1 MKKIITVLLTI
12 ISFEAFAQ
20 SPDDFECGLL
30 DSSDSLSGIES
41 VTIIG
46 TVNMTIILCVEK
58 GQTKE
63 VSVQYYMNK
72 MKEDI
77 EDYFEKVTFG
87 NYHVNVLDILV
98 ESIDEPAGIATLFE
112 LSNTLVMKPSVNSG
126 DFVCSAALCTDI
138 LDQADAIYDFSN
150 YDLDNDG
157 YVDYVA
163 FIITRMNPANA
174 IQGAPGLPIN
184 STYTTNDFTSG
195 GIPVKI
201 DGRGFKKYS
210 GNKAL
215 SQRLRFTDT
224 YKVISILC
232 HEFGHSIF
240 GFPDMDHYAGELY
253 NHYSLG
259 HFCTMAN
266 AEGFSGHAS
275 PYNPV
280 FRTNQGWTGPTTINN
295 NMNVSFENFETT
307 GNIYIYDIPNYGT
320 YMSQGQKL
328 YSTYHQKVP
337 SNKWINEWPM
347 PTDPQGTSRG
357 LLIWHSQ
364 GSGSY
369 SNQYNMPLD
378 LEAAHGKW
386 QWDNIDMTLPPPNDK
401 RPINTGTPD
410 PIGGLDSLELR
421 GTYRYEKFVAGG
433 PEPSYVWASQYPD
446 WRIGSESCFYD
457 PINPKTFAFY
467 TNPSSNAYRNSIND
481 KYAQSVISGFKMMNL
496 RLENNAV
503 KADFKTGSDANIVN
517 ENSTLYPGKLEWYV
531 NNNITSNAGITLNIQ
546 TGSTIIHEDNVSIYV
561 NGTMNIEPGVIFK
574 FKGGSLI
581 VNGSLNAQGTSSQG
595 ITFMSA
601 NANPS
606 PGAWYGIRIN
616 GAATF
621 DYCTMKH
628 ATYGVNY
635 YTGSTGSISNS
646 ELLYNR
652 YGVYAYKSSPDVQ
665 NCQIHH
671 NSYDGVNIGY
681 ANNYGTA
688 QILNNTIY
696 NTGDGIQLH
705 QSSPDI
711 RGNEIYNNSI
721 GIYCVSSSSP
731 HLGKIGYYGNNHIHD
746 NSNGIRA
753 LSSCNP
759 HLGEDG
765 CQVNGGWNQITS
777 IESNYLLWAEYY
789 SHVRAENNWWGS
801 NPPQAYKFYSDP
813 NSSID
818 YTPYLTSPPAMGLLA
833 GGSPEEQAY
842 DDDFGGEESTGDFTA
857 QNYYDDQWTLQ
868 QKLIFARQIIYLG
881 DIEFSESICREI
893 IATCPDSALSFMAL
907 DILWE
912 ASRNA
917 LAKQGSDLSAFHSYL
932 QELTRKKERKEIY
945 GYAEIILATF
955 EGRNGVAHLDKVYN
969 EYKETFLAEAAL
981 LHKFMYYYHDEENME
996 AAKQVLSQMESEF
1009 PESESTGIA
1018 REYFDS
1024 APIALAKASQ
1034 PDISAGESAALLPLE
1049 YALFA
1054 NFPNPFNPSTT
1065 IK

>member
-1 MKKIITVLLTI
+1 MPALMGGSNNASYTIHPYERERLNWMTCTEVSSNQSIPLPDYVTTGSALKLQVGASVYVYVTNHQEISQFDIPNGNYSAPGIYITTTNGTTIRMLSAKGNYNWEFAGDIQNPWDVPGKTIPVFKTTSENRTGQGYRDRISADGRSDYLHAYYDDNGNLRTDIHRCFGTNEDYFDDDTDNFMISQYSNPSILAYGGNYSNRSVKINEYYGGTYQVQIGV
-12 ISFEAFAQ
+12 
-20 SPDDFECGLL
+20 DYN
-30 DSSDSLSGIES
+30 
-41 VTIIG
+41 G
-46 TVNMTIILCVEK
+46 TVISLPPFRPLNFNASIINIYPYLSWDLNTEPDMAVYEIWK
-58 GQTKE
+58 KNSPSSSWFLLNSTVNPYYLDNNNTYPEVYYKIRAVDDTDKKSIFTKE
-63 VSVQYYMNK
+63 VYLNPATVAENAVWSGTFTVPFN
-72 MKEDI
+72 
-77 EDYFEKVTFG
+77 VTVASG
-87 NYHVNVLDILV
+87 
-98 ESIDEPAGIATLFE
+98 ATL
-112 LSNTLVMKPSVNSG
+112 TI
-126 DFVCSAALCTDI
+126 SAD
-138 LDQADAIYDFSN
+138 SE
-150 YDLDNDG
+150 
-157 YVDYVA
+157 
-163 FIITRMNPANA
+163 
-174 IQGAPGLPIN
+174 
-184 STYTTNDFTSG
+184 
-195 GIPVKI
+195 
-201 DGRGFKKYS
+201 
-210 GNKAL
+210 
-215 SQRLRFTDT
+215 LRFT
-224 YKVISILC
+224 S
-232 HEFGHSIF
+232 
-240 GFPDMDHYAGELY
+240 A
-253 NHYSLG
+253 
-259 HFCTMAN
+259 
-266 AEGFSGHAS
+266 
-275 PYNPV
+275 
-280 FRTNQGWTGPTTINN
+280 
-295 NMNVSFENFETT
+295 
-307 GNIYIYDIPNYGT
+307 
-320 YMSQGQKL
+320 
-328 YSTYHQKVP
+328 
-337 SNKWINEWPM
+337 
-347 PTDPQGTSRG
+347 
-357 LLIWHSQ
+357 
-364 GSGSY
+364 
-369 SNQYNMPLD
+369 
-378 LEAAHGKW
+378 
-386 QWDNIDMTLPPPNDK
+386 
-401 RPINTGTPD
+401 
-410 PIGGLDSLELR
+410 
-421 GTYRYEKFVAGG
+421 
-433 PEPSYVWASQYPD
+433 
-446 WRIGSESCFYD
+446 
-457 PINPKTFAFY
+457 
-467 TNPSSNAYRNSIND
+467 
-481 KYAQSVISGFKMMNL
+481 
-496 RLENNAV
+496 
-503 KADFKTGSDANIVN
+503 
-517 ENSTLYPGKLEWYV
+517 GKL
-531 NNNITSNAGITLNIQ
+531 
-546 TGSTIIHEDNVSIYV
+546 TID
-561 NGTMNIEPGVIFK
+561 GT
-574 FKGGSLI
+574 
-581 VNGSLNAQGTSSQG
+581 LNAQGTSSQG

-646 ELLYNR
+646 DLLYNR
-652 YGVYAYKSSPDVQ
+652 YGVYAYKSNPNVQ

-711 RGNEIYNNSI
+711 RGNEIYNNYI

-765 CQVNGGWNQITS
+765 CQVNGGWNQITN
-777 IESNYLLWAEYY
+777 SNNYHVWADYY

-801 NPPQAYKFYSDP
+801 NPPQSYKFYSDP

-857 QNYYDDQWTLQ
+857 QNYYDDKWTLQ

-917 LAKQGSDLSAFHSYL
+917 QAKEGSDLSAFHSYL

-945 GYAEIILATF
+945 GYAEIILAAF
-955 EGRNGVAHLDKVYN
+955 EGKNGVAHLDKVYN

-1034 PDISAGESAALLPLE
+1034 PDKSAGESAALLPLE

-1054 NFPNPFNPSTT
+1054 NFPNPFNPLTT
-1065 IK
+1065 IKYALPKSSRVQGTVYNAIGQKIKTFPVADQPAGYHSLIWNGRNEQGLEVPSGIYILNFAAGSGDEVFVKSIKMILLR